1 VRALENGYV
10 KTAAMAASGFFGESP
25 FFLLDYAL
33 RLLRVVVLLALW
45 RTVLLERA
53 QAGPMGLPQ
62 VLTYTLVAEVFAA
75 QLNLRTSLNQTLWE
89 GTLVVRFLRPMGL
102 IRQLASEMAGQ
113 WSIDL
118 LLFSVPLFAIAPL
131 LGVDPRPASVQAGVL
146 FVPSLALAIVV
157 GLAMEQLFGAVV
169 VGLQQPVWLVEY
181 VRGAIALLL
190 SGQLL
195 PLAYYPAGVGE
206 LFGWLPFA
214 AMAWAPLAI
223 YTEAGNPIA
232 LMGAQLLWAAL
243 LWPLANWLWRAN
255 REKLASHGG

>member
-1 VRALENGYV
+1 VRIVENGYL
-10 KTAAMAASGFFGESP
+10 KTATMAASGFFGESP

-53 QAGPMGLPQ
+53 QTGPMGLGQ
-62 VLTYTLVAEVFAA
+62 VLTYTLIAEVFAE

-118 LLFSVPLFAIAPL
+118 VLFSIPLFAIAPL
-131 LGVDPRPASVQAGVL
+131 LGVDPRPVSVQAGLL
-146 FVPSLALAIVV
+146 FVPSLALAIIV
-157 GLAMEQLFGAVV
+157 GLAMEQLFGALVV
-169 VGLQQPVWLVEY
+169 ALEQPVWLVEY

-206 LFGWLPFA
+206 LFGVLPFA

-223 YTEAGNPIA
+223 YTEAGNPLA
-232 LMGAQLLWAAL
+232 LMGAQLLWAII